1 MLSRKARAMQADVTS
16 RTNELFH
23 EVERGR
29 LFAGPG
35 KRLPNVI
42 DHKPLD
48 KNLLGDNPICK
59 AAKGNPALIMINQA
73 IDRLEVVPGK
83 LCP

>member
-1 MLSRKARAMQADVTS
+1 MQASVTS

-23 EVERGR
+23 EIERGR
-29 LFAGPG
+29 LFAGAG
-35 KRLPNVI
+35 QRLPNVM

-48 KNLLGDNPICK
+48 KNLLGDNAICK
-59 AAKGNPALIMINQA
+59 VTKGDPALIMINQA